1 MNQTVMVDEQQ
12 AQALPEGIL
21 VPISAAETFTILRR
35 ENWKLP
41 ND

>member
-1 MNQTVMVDEQQ
+1 MNQTVMVVEQQ
-12 AQALPEGIL
+12 AQASFEDIS
-21 VPISAAETFTILRR
+21 VPINAAETFTILRR